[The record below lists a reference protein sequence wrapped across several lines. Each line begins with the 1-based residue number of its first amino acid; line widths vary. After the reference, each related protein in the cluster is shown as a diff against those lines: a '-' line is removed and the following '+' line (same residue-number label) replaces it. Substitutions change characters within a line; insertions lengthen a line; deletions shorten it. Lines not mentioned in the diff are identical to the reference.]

1 MSNLPQIFENEH
13 FGRLRIITK
22 GDEYWFVAKDVC
34 DCLEIQNPTMSLRG
48 LDSDEKADLSI
59 TEVSSNGTEQ
69 ARIVNIISESGLY
82 SLILRSRKPEA
93 REFKRWVT
101 HDILPSIRKTG
112 SYSVQQNG
120 QIALILEKVGNQLE
134 FLTNKVTDLE
144 NQNQQLSIGYNEIK
158 QENCEIKEEL
168 KEVKPK
174 AEFYDLVTQNEGQY
188 DFMDVTA
195 VLNGEGYDIGRNQLF
210 ELLRNKNILNKNNKP
225 YRRFVRNGMFK
236 RAICGD
242 AVSLKTVATGK
253 GMQFIKKILKRLNNL
268 T

>member
-1 MSNLPQIFENEH
+1 MSNLPQIYENEN
-13 FGRLRIITK
+13 FGQIRIITK
-22 GDEYWFVAKDVC
+22 DDGSYWFVAKDIC
-34 DCLEIQNPTMSLRG
+34 ECLDIRNSRDAING
-48 LDSDEKADLSI
+48 LDSDEKDGVGI
-59 TEVSSNGTEQ
+59 TDAIGRSQETT
-69 ARIVNIISESGLY
+69 IISEAGMY

-93 REFKRWVT
+93 RAFKRWVT
-101 HDILPSIRKTG
+101 HDVIPSIRKTG

-174 AEFYDLVTQNEGQY
+174 AEFYDLVTQNDGQY

>member
-1 MSNLPQIFENEH
+1 MPNLPQIYENEN
-13 FGRLRIITK
+13 FGQIRVIMK
-22 GDEYWFVAKDVC
+22 DDAPWFVAKDVC
-34 DCLEIQNPTMSLRG
+34 ECLGIDQSSGIRN
-48 LDSDEKADLSI
+48 LDDDEKGLHTVQTPGGPQNLS
-59 TEVSSNGTEQ
+59 
-69 ARIVNIISESGLY
+69 AISESGLY
-82 SLILRSRKPEA
+82 SCILRSRKPEA
-93 REFKRWVT
+93 RAFKRWIT
-101 HDILPSIRKTG
+101 HDVIPSIRKTG
-112 SYSVQQNG
+112 SYSLQQ
-120 QIALILEKVGNQLE
+120 IPKLEQYLETVTTKLEQLA
-134 FLTNKVTDLE
+134 
-144 NQNQQLSIGYNEIK
+144 IGFNEIK
-158 QENCEIKEEL
+158 QENKEIKEEL

-236 RAICGD
+236 RVICGD
-242 AVSLKTVATGK
+242 AISLKTVATGK